1 MNIFFSP
8 RLRALLGLGFSSGL
22 PLALSGATLQAWMAS
37 EGLSV
42 SAIGWLTLAG
52 IPYAWKFLWAPLMD
66 RFTLPWLGRRR
77 GWILLT
83 QMLLVLLIMATGRS
97 SPTTHPWQLGMLALV
112 MAFVSASQD
121 IVIDAYRSDL
131 LQARERGMGA
141 GWAVTGYRL
150 AMLCSGALAL
160 VLAAHWGWAPTF
172 DFMALLMGLCMVVTW
187 NAPEPEV
194 HPSPP
199 HSIGDALRLPL
210 RDFLQRPH
218 AWSLLSLVFL
228 YKLGD
233 VLATA
238 LTSAFLIQGA
248 GFSLTEV
255 GMVNK
260 GIGLVSTLAGTLL
273 GGALM
278 VRWKLYRALWVFGL
292 LQGLS
297 ALSYA
302 LLSLMGHHLG
312 MMVAAVFLE
321 NFTAGLGTTALT
333 VLLMTLC
340 NPRFSATQFALLS
353 AVASAGRV
361 YAGPLAGTL
370 VNDFGWTAFFLCSV
384 AASWPGLWLVWKN
397 RFLLSSLK

>member
-1 MNIFFSP
+1 MNVFFSP

-22 PLALSGATLQAWMAS
+22 PLALCGATLQAWMAS
-37 EGLSV
+37 EGLPV

-66 RFTLPWLGRRR
+66 RFTLPWFGRRR

-83 QMLLVLLIMATGRS
+83 QTLLVLLIMATGRT
-97 SPTTHPWQLGMLALV
+97 SPTAHPWQLGILALT

-131 LQARERGMGA
+131 LPARERGMGA
-141 GWAVTGYRL
+141 GLAVTGYRV

-160 VLAAHWGWAPTF
+160 VLAAHWGWTPTF
-172 DFMALLMGLCMVVTW
+172 DFMALLMVLCMVVTW
-187 NAPEPEV
+187 YAPEPEV
-194 HPSPP
+194 HLAPPPSL
-199 HSIGDALRLPL
+199 GDALKLPL

-218 AWSLLSLVFL
+218 AGSLLSLVLL
-228 YKLGD
+228 YKFGD

-238 LTSAFLIQGA
+238 LTSTFLIQGL

-260 GIGLVSTLAGTLL
+260 GIGLVSTLAGALL
-273 GGALM
+273 GGVLM
-278 VRWKLYRALWVFGL
+278 VRWKLYRALWIFGL

-302 LLSLMGHHLG
+302 VLSLMGHQLE
-312 MMVAAVFLE
+312 MMVVAVFLE
-321 NFTAGLGTTALT
+321 NFTAGLGTTSLT
-333 VLLMTLC
+333 ALLMALC

-370 VNDFGWTAFFLCSV
+370 VGALGWTTFFLCSV

-397 RFLLSSLK
+397 RSLLSELQ